1 MFGAEVVL
9 QDEDRDAEG
18 LWAPRG
24 AAGAQGLVVWGAAAI
39 PYVEFSLLVW
49 WRCVQR
55 GNIMDVLGVKM

>member
-1 MFGAEVVL
+1 MFGGEVVL
-9 QDEDRDAEG
+9 QDEDGDVEG

-24 AAGAQGLVVWGAAAI
+24 AAGVQGLVVWGAAAI
-39 PYVEFSLLVW
+39 PYIELSLLVW